1 MKNRR
6 TRPVLVFL
14 LAAALAL
21 PACSPS
27 DKTDTPPVAPDAA
40 QTELAEAVPMT
51 AQEKLEAAKT
61 FLDAPVEDLI
71 AKIGEPDS
79 RDYAP
84 SCFGDGE
91 DGNLYYEGFTV
102 YTYRENGEEVVRD
115 VE

>member
-6 TRPVLVFL
+6 TAVVLVLL
-14 LAAALAL
+14 LAALAVT
-21 PACSPS
+21 ACSGSDNPS
-27 DKTDTPPVAPDAA
+27 DTAAAPAPA
-40 QTELAEAVPMT
+40 PAETEQTAVLLTAE
-51 AQEKLEAAKT
+51 EKLEAAKG
-61 FLDAPVEDLI
+61 FLDQPVEDLI

-102 YTYRENGEEVVRD
+102 YTYRENGKEVVRD